1 MGGLRALVNRGLPYG
16 RAHPA
21 TGGPPLRNLSPQ
33 SRRQVHNP
41 AMNAPQLVRVDPLD
55 VRLGLPTRVDI
66 FDAEG
71 QLLLARGSTVCR
83 EDSVERLQEAGFK
96 IEAPPQGRIPRRIEP
111 VFQRMAALAD
121 TVTQMENSLAAGQGL
136 PSFPFK
142 VQALAQTVIGCCDE
156 DCNAALAQAYLDH
169 HHAYSVLHHVLVAIG
184 VCALSRGWSDAER
197 ISLAAAALSHDIGAL
212 ALRQALGQAAS
223 LDEAQ
228 RKVVREHPDQG
239 VHMLG
244 ALGVRDALWLQ
255 AVQDHH
261 EHIDGSG
268 YPRGI
273 CLGMRT
279 AGALMAVA
287 DGFAA
292 MVRPRP
298 YRDRKL
304 GTAILDDLRLHAGT
318 WYDPSQ
324 VEAIAACFGPC
335 HAGSIVRLANG
346 DMAVVTHHRP
356 DRPGQPE
363 LMLIASSGDQPM
375 EKPCAIDVTDPDCA
389 ITAVLHPEIS
399 LRFRGMVNKSWGGT

>member
-1 MGGLRALVNRGLPYG
+1 
-16 RAHPA
+16 
-21 TGGPPLRNLSPQ
+21 
-33 SRRQVHNP
+33 
-41 AMNAPQLVRVDPLD
+41 MNAVPLVHVDPHDVRV
-55 VRLGLPTRVDI
+55 GLPTHVDI

-71 QLLLARGSTVCR
+71 HLLLGRGSTVCR
-83 EDSVERLQEAGFK
+83 EDSVERLREVGFK
-96 IEAPPQGRIPRRIEP
+96 LAATARNRHPRLLEP
-111 VFQRMAALAD
+111 VFLRMGSLADRLTAMEAAL
-121 TVTQMENSLAAGQGL
+121 VAGQDL
-136 PSFPFK
+136 PSFTTR
-142 VQALAQTVIGCCDE
+142 VQTLAQTVLGCCDE
-156 DCNAALAQAYLDH
+156 DYNAALAQAYLDH
-169 HHAYSVLHHVLVAIG
+169 HHPYSVLHHLLVAIG
-184 VCALSRGWSDAER
+184 VAVLSRLRGWTEADR
-197 ISLAAAALSHDIGAL
+197 LSLSAAALSHDIGAL

-228 RKVVREHPDQG
+228 RQVVREHPDQG
-239 VHMLG
+239 VRMLD

-273 CLGMRT
+273 SLGRHT

-318 WYDPSQ
+318 WYDPAQ
-324 VEAIAACFGPC
+324 VEALASAFGPY

-346 DMAVVTHHRP
+346 DMAVVTRHLP

-363 LMLIASSGDQPM
+363 VMLIAACGDQPM
-375 EKPCAIDVTDPDCA
+375 EKPCAIDAADPECA
-389 ITAVLHPEIS
+389 IVSALHPEVS
-399 LRFRGMVNKSWGGT
+399 LRFRGMVNKSWGG

>member
-1 MGGLRALVNRGLPYG
+1 MTA
-16 RAHPA
+16 A
-21 TGGPPLRNLSPQ
+21 
-33 SRRQVHNP
+33 
-41 AMNAPQLVRVDPLD
+41 QLVRVDPYD
-55 VRLGLPTRVDI
+55 VQVGLPTRVDI
-66 FDAEG
+66 YDEEG
-71 QLLLARGSTVCR
+71 QLLLGRGSTVCR
-83 EDSVERLQEAGFK
+83 EKSVERLQEAGFK
-96 IEAPPQGRIPRRIEP
+96 LAATPQGRSPRRIEP

-121 TVTQMENSLAAGQGL
+121 TVTQMESTLAAGQGL
-136 PSFPFK
+136 LSFPFK
-142 VQALAQTVIGCCDE
+142 VQTLAQTVIGCCDE
-156 DCNAALAQAYLDH
+156 DFHAALAQAYLDH
-169 HHAYSVLHHVLVAIG
+169 HHPYSVLHHVLVAIA
-184 VCALSRGWSDAER
+184 VSVLSRVRGWSDADR
-197 ISLAAAALSHDIGAL
+197 VSLAAAALSHDIGAL

-223 LDEAQ
+223 LDEEQ

-255 AVQDHH
+255 TGQDHH

-273 CLGMRT
+273 FLGQHT

-304 GTAILDDLRLHAGT
+304 GMAILDDLRLHAGT
-318 WYDPSQ
+318 WYDPAQ
-324 VEAIAACFGPC
+324 VEALASAFGPL

-346 DMAVVTHHRP
+346 DMAVVTRHLP
-356 DRPGQPE
+356 DRPDQPE
-363 LMLIASSGDQPM
+363 LMLIASCGDQPM
-375 EKPCAIDVTDPDCA
+375 EKPCAIDGTDPDCA

-399 LRFRGMVNKSWGGT
+399 LRFRGMVNKSWGG